1 MAIKEGRKKSEREGK
16 KEGRKKRREGKN
28 EGREGAVVSG
38 DTKSQGKHT
47 LNKQTKNLLLKKD

>member
-47 LNKQTKNLLLKKD
+47 LNKQKICF